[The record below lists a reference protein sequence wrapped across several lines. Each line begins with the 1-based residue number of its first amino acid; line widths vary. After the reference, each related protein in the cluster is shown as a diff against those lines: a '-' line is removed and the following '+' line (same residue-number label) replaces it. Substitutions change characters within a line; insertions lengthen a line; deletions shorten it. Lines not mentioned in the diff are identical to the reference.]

1 VKYVEEKHGV
11 NMLSCICAIDRATLL
26 ALMEYWNPNVGV
38 CGISELVGNAL
49 IMDGEKERDQDL
61 RFEELLGAGQ
71 AEGETGNNEEGE

>member
-1 VKYVEEKHGV
+1 
-11 NMLSCICAIDRATLL
+11 MLSCICAIDRATLL

-61 RFEELLGAGQ
+61 RFEELLITKEAG
-71 AEGETGNNEEGE
+71 ESGNNEEGE

>member
-1 VKYVEEKHGV
+1 
-11 NMLSCICAIDRATLL
+11 MLSCVCAIDRATLL

-61 RFEELLGAGQ
+61 RFEELAGV
-71 AEGETGNNEEGE
+71 AEAAAAAAEAEAAESGNNEEGE